1 MHDLS
6 DKTSIAV
13 IGLGYVGLPV
23 ALAFSKRFPTLAFD
37 INPLRIKQLR
47 QGIDNTGE
55 VDADE
60 ILDSSNLA
68 LTHELNDL
76 RDTDV
81 LVVTVPTPINEN
93 NLPDLSLLER
103 ASSDIGKIVHTGSIV
118 IFEST
123 VFPGATEEICVPLIE
138 EASGLKLNLDFY
150 VGYSPERINPGD
162 NVHRLESV
170 VKVTSGSTSEC
181 AEFVDKLYRSIVKAG
196 THKAPSIRIAEAAK
210 VIENIQRDL
219 NIALVN
225 EFARVFEK
233 LDIDTGDVLDAAS
246 TKWNFLPFRPGL
258 VGGHCIGVDPYYL
271 TYKANSLGYN
281 PEVILAGRKM
291 NNDMPR
297 YIAERIHQLLSE
309 RGSTIRE
316 SKVLVLGITFKENCP
331 DIRNSKAV
339 DLVSEL
345 QRLRADVDVYDPVV
359 NLPLPADM
367 RHVKMI
373 DSIPEHTYDAVVAA
387 VAHSEFVEMSPNTL
401 RSFARENAVIYDVK
415 HCLDREIVT
424 SRL

>member
-1 MHDLS
+1 MYDLS

-23 ALAFSKRFPTLAFD
+23 ALAFSKRYPTLAFD

-60 ILDSSNLA
+60 ILNSSNLA

-118 IFEST
+118 VFEST

-138 EASGLKLNLDFY
+138 GASGLKLNLDFY

>member
-23 ALAFSKRFPTLAFD
+23 ALAFSKRYPTLAFD

-55 VDADE
+55 VEADE
-60 ILDSSNLA
+60 ILNSSNLA

-118 IFEST
+118 VFEST

>member
-6 DKTSIAV
+6 KQTRIAV

-23 ALAFSKRFPTLAFD
+23 ALAFSKCYPTIAFD
-37 INPLRIKQLR
+37 INPLRIKELR

-55 VDADE
+55 VNADE
-60 ILDSSNLA
+60 ILDSSGLG

-76 RDTDV
+76 RDIDV
-81 LVVTVPTPINEN
+81 LVVTVPTPIDEN
-93 NLPDLSLLER
+93 NFPDLSLLER
-103 ASSDIGKIVHTGSIV
+103 ASSDVGKVVHPGSV
-118 IFEST
+118 VVFEST
-123 VFPGATEEICVPLIE
+123 VFPGATEEVCVPLIE
-138 EASGLKLNLDFY
+138 EASGLQFNRDFY

-162 NVHRLESV
+162 TVHRLESV
-170 VKVTSGSTSEC
+170 IKVTSGSTPEC
-181 AEFVDKLYRSIVKAG
+181 AEFVDNLYRSIVKAG
-196 THKAPSIRIAEAAK
+196 TYKAPSIRIAEAAK

-297 YIAERIHQLLSE
+297 YIAERIQELLTE
-309 RGSTIRE
+309 RGSTIQG

-339 DLVSEL
+339 ELVSEL
-345 QRLRADVDVYDPVV
+345 RRLQADVDVYDPVV
-359 NLPLPADM
+359 GHPLPADM
-367 RHVKMI
+367 HHVKLI
-373 DSIPEHTYDAVVAA
+373 ENIPEHTYDAVVAA
-387 VAHSEFVEMSPNTL
+387 VAHSEFVDMSPDTL
-401 RSFARENAVIYDVK
+401 RSFARENAVIYDIK

>member
-60 ILDSSNLA
+60 ILDSTNLA

>member
-373 DSIPEHTYDAVVAA
+373 DSIPKHTYDAVVAA